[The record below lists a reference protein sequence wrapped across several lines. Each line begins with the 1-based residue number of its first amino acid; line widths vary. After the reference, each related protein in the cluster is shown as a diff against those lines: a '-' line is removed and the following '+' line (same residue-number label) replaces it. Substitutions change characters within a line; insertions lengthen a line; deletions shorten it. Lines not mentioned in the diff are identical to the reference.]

1 MPAPFPMPVT
11 TASAPPARRT
21 AVAPCRD
28 RRTIASSIAVTTR
41 AATRPASFELSC
53 PSALQFNQLLQNP
66 GRKGQTEVSGR
77 TPIVRELLRIRPS
90 STLLPWPCGRLVLLN
105 RMLLTE
111 TTVDAETA
119 EPVDGA
125 KVLING
131 VGDLSV
137 NDAVI
142 VVKAADRL
150 VGGHEGLDGLI
161 ELSLKDVE
169 RVTGVVASPFEA
181 QLSLLLATPRVAGGE
196 GLRSFSSNA
205 RIVLSGK
212 AARLAGRYNCYAD
225 FLFEETGDKKPLVV
239 ECQGRLV
246 HSGADAA
253 MSDSDR
259 ATALQQMGFN
269 VMLLT
274 YQQIADEKNFEIV
287 KRMLFEEI
295 GLEHREKTDASL
307 MRSAV
312 FVASSLSIG
321 TRWGAKVSEPCPYLC
336 SCETLQ

>member
-1 MPAPFPMPVT
+1 
-11 TASAPPARRT
+11 
-21 AVAPCRD
+21 
-28 RRTIASSIAVTTR
+28 
-41 AATRPASFELSC
+41 
-53 PSALQFNQLLQNP
+53 
-66 GRKGQTEVSGR
+66 
-77 TPIVRELLRIRPS
+77 
-90 STLLPWPCGRLVLLN
+90 
-105 RMLLTE
+105 MLLTE

-125 KVLING
+125 KMLVDG

-137 NDAVI
+137 NDAVM

-196 GLRSFSSNA
+196 GLRSFSNNA

-274 YQQIADEKNFEIV
+274 Y
-287 KRMLFEEI
+287 
-295 GLEHREKTDASL
+295 
-307 MRSAV
+307 
-312 FVASSLSIG
+312 
-321 TRWGAKVSEPCPYLC
+321 
-336 SCETLQ
+336 

>member
-1 MPAPFPMPVT
+1 MSVIVRDVSKRMGKNDVVRNVSIEVDPGTVVGLQGINGSGKTMLMRAVCGLIRPTEGEIIIDGQRLGADISFPPSLGMLIEAPSFLGYLSGYDNLELI
-11 TASAPPARRT
+11 AQIKG
-21 AVAPCRD
+21 VATPEDIR
-28 RRTIASSIAVTTR
+28 
-41 AATRPASFELSC
+41 
-53 PSALQFNQLLQNP
+53 SAL
-66 GRKGQTEVSGR
+66 
-77 TPIVRELLRIRPS
+77 
-90 STLLPWPCGRLVLLN
+90 
-105 RMLLTE
+105 
-111 TTVDAETA
+111 
-119 EPVDGA
+119 
-125 KVLING
+125 
-131 VGDLSV
+131 
-137 NDAVI
+137 
-142 VVKAADRL
+142 RL
-150 VGGHEGLDGLI
+150 VGLDAD
-161 ELSLKDVE
+161 EKKKFRAYSLGMKQRLGIAAAIMEKPKLLVLDEPTNALDEAGVE
-169 RVTGVVASPFEA
+169 MLKRVVASPFEA

-196 GLRSFSSNA
+196 GLRSFSNNA

-321 TRWGAKVSEPCPYLC
+321 TRWGTKVSEPCPYLC

>member
-1 MPAPFPMPVT
+1 M
-11 TASAPPARRT
+11 
-21 AVAPCRD
+21 
-28 RRTIASSIAVTTR
+28 
-41 AATRPASFELSC
+41 
-53 PSALQFNQLLQNP
+53 
-66 GRKGQTEVSGR
+66 
-77 TPIVRELLRIRPS
+77 
-90 STLLPWPCGRLVLLN
+90 
-105 RMLLTE
+105 
-111 TTVDAETA
+111 
-119 EPVDGA
+119 
-125 KVLING
+125 
-131 VGDLSV
+131 
-137 NDAVI
+137 
-142 VVKAADRL
+142 
-150 VGGHEGLDGLI
+150 I

-196 GLRSFSSNA
+196 GLRSFSNNA

-287 KRMLFEEI
+287 KRILFEEI
-295 GLEHREKTDASL
+295 GLEYREETDASL